1 MLAAAVTTLI
11 VVGIINFLVL
21 VYSLNLTQET
31 RNEQLKIMGDLHSI
45 QAYVE
50 GTHHLCLEL
59 QILTPKG
66 KKAAKDFMG
75 FTTATYT
82 PFQQ

>member
-1 MLAAAVTTLI
+1 MEVLLI
-11 VVGIINFLVL
+11 VLIVAVVLDITVGIYN
-21 VYSLNLTQET
+21 LNLVQET
-31 RNEQLKIMGDLHSI
+31 RNEQLTIKDDLRSI

-66 KKAAKDFMG
+66 KKAAKDFSG